1 MKVYVLMG
9 HVEFEYDYVVGI
21 YLSKEEAES
30 KIWNNDGCYS
40 TVEEHEVIGEIARP
54 GSMMGKIKEEE
65 VFALTK
71 DYNLLDDILKYFK
84 LKK

>member
-30 KIWNNDGCYS
+30 KIWNEDGCYS
-40 TVEEHEVIGEIARP
+40 TVEEHEVIGEIAR
-54 GSMMGKIKEEE
+54 GVE
-65 VFALTK
+65 
-71 DYNLLDDILKYFK
+71 
-84 LKK
+84 